1 MTMLRKY
8 RRKNTKCG
16 EAGFTLV
23 ELIIVI
29 VLTSLLGVFGF
40 QMLAQSLLAQ
50 RNMQLR
56 KEHSDDAVM
65 ALDKIS
71 RELRQASLV
80 HISDPNELGFVK
92 YAMKYTLADTDTF
105 VLYKRDAGTN
115 QLLRSETPST
125 GVSADDYDTTDLMAG
140 SLVAEGVTEFT
151 PSVAGDLGLIKLRFE
166 GEDEIGVERQTSV
179 RIRNVVP

>member
-1 MTMLRKY
+1 MLRKY
-8 RRKNTKCG
+8 RSKNTKCG

-65 ALDKIS
+65 VLDKIS
-71 RELRQASLV
+71 RELRQASAIYTDSANDL
-80 HISDPNELGFVK
+80 SFLK
-92 YAMKYTLADTDTF
+92 YDSTTPDDDGDGEPDGLY
-105 VLYKRDAGTN
+105 VLYLRDTVTWELNRYELAATGAG
-115 QLLRSETPST
+115 
-125 GVSADDYDTTDLMAG
+125 AG
-140 SLVAEGVTEFT
+140 DRGAAIVAGRSLVAEDVFGFT
-151 PSVAGDLGLIKLRFE
+151 PSVASDVGDISLQFD
-166 GEDEIGVERQTSV
+166 GEDSPRTTSV